1 MAAEMPEV
9 PKVSQFLE
17 PLTRPEAE
25 FEARVEE
32 ATRMTPP
39 PGPMSTLSRVAES
52 VEAAKPPTPPAVGGS
67 SPSFPR
73 LPPIGGGRESPTKVS
88 RPAPTKRR
96 TPSESVEERRVEE
109 PVH

>member
-25 FEARVEE
+25 FETRVEE
-32 ATRMTPP
+32 ATKVTPP

-52 VEAAKPPTPPAVGGS
+52 VEAAKPPTPPVAGGS
-67 SPSFPR
+67 SLSFPR
-73 LPPIGGGRESPTKVS
+73 LPPIGGGRESPTK
-88 RPAPTKRR
+88 RP

>member
-1 MAAEMPEV
+1 MAAELPAV

-32 ATRMTPP
+32 ATKVTPP

-52 VEAAKPPTPPAVGGS
+52 VERAGPPAPPTAGGS
-67 SPSFPR
+67 SPSSLPR
-73 LPPIGGGRESPTKVS
+73 LPPIGGRESPTRERSTREK
-88 RPAPTKRR
+88 RPTQ
-96 TPSESVEERRVEE
+96 ERKVEE